1 MPFCPHCN
9 RNTFK
14 IMAVDVGGTIYNCV
28 QCYSCRGRLL
38 VLLNVTASRN
48 PTKLSRPECN
58 QFSAP
63 SYGAAN
69 ANEAVKAESL
79 AIMSSLTVMNSQNI
93 TMGLSRR
100 RFFELLA
107 AAAQSAVSG
116 TARALDYPTRP
127 VRIIV
132 GFPPGGPTDIF
143 ARLIAEWL
151 SNQLGQA
158 FIVENRPGA
167 GSTIGIAAVITAP
180 AGGYTLLL
188 VSTSAVIS
196 AAYYR
201 NLSFNLVRDITPVCG
216 IALEPLVMVVHP
228 SVLAHTVPE
237 FIAYAKTNP
246 GKIIMATVG
255 NGTTPQ
261 MTGELF
267 KMMTGVDLLHV
278 PYQGAAPALTDL
290 LAGRAQVMFE
300 AMPSLVGYIQSGKLR
315 ALGVS
320 TATRSLVFPDIPA
333 IGEFVPG
340 YEAGVW
346 FGIAARRQTPVEIIE
361 LLNKEI
367 NAGLSD
373 ASLNPRLSEFGGTA
387 LKGTP
392 GEFERLFAGDA
403 EKWSKVMRAANIKPE

>member
-1 MPFCPHCN
+1 V
-9 RNTFK
+9 K
-14 IMAVDVGGTIYNCV
+14 
-28 QCYSCRGRLL
+28 LL
-38 VLLNVTASRN
+38 DAY
-48 PTKLSRPECN
+48 
-58 QFSAP
+58 A
-63 SYGAAN
+63 
-69 ANEAVKAESL
+69 
-79 AIMSSLTVMNSQNI
+79 SSLREI
-93 TMGLSRR
+93 TMRFSRR
-100 RFFELLA
+100 QFFGLA
-107 AAAQSAVSG
+107 ASAVLPTISR
-116 TARALDYPTRP
+116 TAWALDYPRRP

-143 ARLIAEWL
+143 ARLISEWL
-151 SNQLGQA
+151 SNRLGQT

-167 GSTIGIAAVITAP
+167 GSTVGIAAVVAAP
-180 AGGYTLLL
+180 PDGYTLLL

-201 NLSFNLVRDITPVCG
+201 NLSFDLIRDIVPVSG

-228 SVLAHTVPE
+228 SVSAKTIPE
-237 FIAYAKTNP
+237 FIAYAKANP
-246 GKIIMATVG
+246 GKIIMASVG

-267 KMMTGVDLLHV
+267 KMMAGVDLLHV

-300 AMPSLVGYIQSGKLR
+300 AMPTLVGYVQSGKLR

-320 TATRSLVFPDIPA
+320 TASRSQVFPNIPA

-340 YEAGVW
+340 YESSVW
-346 FGIAARRQTPVEIIE
+346 FGIAARRQTPAEIVEQ
-361 LLNKEI
+361 LNKEI

-373 ASLNPRLSEFGGTA
+373 PVLNARIGEFGGTA

-392 GEFERLFAGDA
+392 AEFERLFVGDA
-403 EKWSKVMRAANIKPE
+403 QKWAKLMRAANIKSE

>member
-1 MPFCPHCN
+1 
-9 RNTFK
+9 
-14 IMAVDVGGTIYNCV
+14 MAVDVGGTIYNCV

-79 AIMSSLTVMNSQNI
+79 AIMSSLTVMNLQNI

-100 RFFELLA
+100 RFLELLA

-216 IALEPLVMVVHP
+216 IVLEPLVMVVHP

-246 GKIIMATVG
+246 GKIIMA
-255 NGTTPQ
+255 
-261 MTGELF
+261 
-267 KMMTGVDLLHV
+267 
-278 PYQGAAPALTDL
+278 
-290 LAGRAQVMFE
+290 
-300 AMPSLVGYIQSGKLR
+300 
-315 ALGVS
+315 
-320 TATRSLVFPDIPA
+320 
-333 IGEFVPG
+333 
-340 YEAGVW
+340 
-346 FGIAARRQTPVEIIE
+346 
-361 LLNKEI
+361 
-367 NAGLSD
+367 
-373 ASLNPRLSEFGGTA
+373 
-387 LKGTP
+387 
-392 GEFERLFAGDA
+392 
-403 EKWSKVMRAANIKPE
+403 

>member
-1 MPFCPHCN
+1 M
-9 RNTFK
+9 
-14 IMAVDVGGTIYNCV
+14 
-28 QCYSCRGRLL
+28 RLARRRLFEL
-38 VLLNVTASRN
+38 VA
-48 PTKLSRPECN
+48 
-58 QFSAP
+58 
-63 SYGAAN
+63 GAALPTI
-69 ANEAVKAESL
+69 SL
-79 AIMSSLTVMNSQNI
+79 A
-93 TMGLSRR
+93 
-100 RFFELLA
+100 A
-107 AAAQSAVSG
+107 W
-116 TARALDYPTRP
+116 ALDYPTRP

-143 ARLIAEWL
+143 ARLISEWL
-151 SNQLGQA
+151 SRRLGQP

-167 GSTIGIAAVITAP
+167 GSTVGIAALVAAP
-180 AGGYTLLL
+180 SDGYTLLL

-196 AAYYR
+196 AGYYR
-201 NLSFNLVRDITPVCG
+201 NLSFDLVRDIVPICG
-216 IALEPLVMVVHP
+216 VALEPLVMVVHP
-228 SVLAHTVPE
+228 SVSAKTIPE
-237 FIAYAKTNP
+237 FIADAKANP
-246 GKIIMATVG
+246 GKIIMASVG

-267 KMMTGVDLLHV
+267 KMMAGVDLLHV

-340 YEAGVW
+340 YEASVW

-367 NAGLSD
+367 NAGHSD
-373 ASLNPRLSEFGGTA
+373 TSLYPRLSEFGGTA